1 MNIEE
6 IKIVR
11 EAIKSNDIN
20 KIRNIFSENL
30 DYLNEKT
37 AFGTW
42 LHDAVVLGRSEVVRL
57 LLDLGIDVNIKAENM
72 DGNALYQA
80 VSFGYLDIAKHLIL
94 NGVNIE
100 IDEPSKNPLFAA
112 IYASNIEAAKII
124 IGSGIDISIK
134 YTGERMKNMDA
145 LAYAEERGELEI
157 AELIRAEL
165 AKREKN

>member
-1 MNIEE
+1 LNIE
-6 IKIVR
+6 KLKMTR
-11 EAIKSNDIN
+11 DAIKKSDLEKIKEIFENDN
-20 KIRNIFSENL
+20 E
-30 DYLNEKT
+30 YLNEKT

-42 LHDAVVLGRSEVVRL
+42 LHDAVILGKGEVVRL

-80 VSFGYLDIAKHLIL
+80 VSFGYLDIAKHLIM

-112 IYASNIEAAKII
+112 IYARNIEAAKII
-124 IGSGIDISIK
+124 IGLGIDVTIK

-165 AKREKN
+165 AR

>member
-42 LHDAVVLGRSEVVRL
+42 LHDAATLGKLDVVRL
-57 LLDLGIDVNIKAENM
+57 LVDLGIDINIESGVEHIE
-72 DGNALYQA
+72 GNALDQA
-80 VSFGYLDIAKHLIL
+80 ISFQHADIAKYLIS
-94 NGVNIE
+94 NGIKL
-100 IDEPSKNPLFAA
+100 DTSEPTKNPLFAA
-112 IYASNIEAAKII
+112 IYVGNINLVGLLIDA
-124 IGSGIDISIK
+124 GIDVTVK
-134 YTGERMKNMDA
+134 YTGEHMKDMDA

-165 AKREKN
+165 AK